1 VHSGKHRYRKHGSHR
16 DWQIVQAVVVYNV
29 EIASAATGELQH
41 QCQVRVVVCHERLRG
56 HGYVCPRGSRHSQG
70 ANRQGVTVQ
79 IRVRSRRGENGY
91 LVAASGERTGQM
103 PNVSFQ
109 PAGKGLADRKAAGR
123 DQRDTK
129 HGIHVSKL
137 W

>member
-1 VHSGKHRYRKHGSHR
+1 M
-16 DWQIVQAVVVYNV
+16 QAVVVHYV
-29 EIASAATGELQH
+29 EIVAAATGELQH

-56 HGYVCPRGSRHSQG
+56 HGYICPRGIRHSQG

-79 IRVRSRRGENGY
+79 IRVGSRRGENGY
-91 LVAASGERTGQM
+91 LVAASGERPGQVPDM
-103 PNVSFQ
+103 SFQ
-109 PAGKGLADRKAAGR
+109 PAGKGLADRKTAGG

-129 HGIHVSKL
+129 HGIHVSKP